1 MSDFHPQ
8 VCLVVQ
14 DRCQSSHQHSH
25 FGHEDKERGAGQKV
39 CAPTLNQPSS
49 KLFQKPHSFHF
60 IPYLFLYKK
69 MLPRISR
76 FCYSERRE
84 EWISGKQLPFPAR
97 RSKPFSFSPQ
107 SVLRREKENT
117 QREIGKWIKWVWF
130 DYFSQIWAG
139 NHCFGLVV
147 FQLWNIFKR
156 NWTTCS
162 LCSLELRKLN
172 KELKYNLYM
181 AQFVQGS
188 QTGLRHSLYP

>member
-1 MSDFHPQ
+1 MSLRIFIIRLGCVLQLSQITVILNKIEFYFSLLYEFWVLPLQHQCGDSINISDPGSLLLFLLLSSMSDFHPQ

-25 FGHEDKERGAGQKV
+25 FGHEDKEIGAGQKV

-84 EWISGKQLPFPAR
+84 E
-97 RSKPFSFSPQ
+97 
-107 SVLRREKENT
+107 
-117 QREIGKWIKWVWF
+117 
-130 DYFSQIWAG
+130 
-139 NHCFGLVV
+139 
-147 FQLWNIFKR
+147 
-156 NWTTCS
+156 
-162 LCSLELRKLN
+162 
-172 KELKYNLYM
+172 
-181 AQFVQGS
+181 
-188 QTGLRHSLYP
+188 